1 MPGSTGMFNK
11 LLDFYEYWVRRALMR
26 PGLTV
31 AALAGV
37 FLASLAIYPFLGLAF
52 FPRTDAGQFTI
63 NLKAPTGTRIEVTNE
78 YVAKVENLIRQTVDP
93 KDFKLVVSNI
103 GVVPDFS
110 SLYTTNAGPYTA
122 TVQVQLQDDH
132 RRSSFDYMQQVQEGI
147 SKQYPEIRTFFSS
160 GSMVDAILNM
170 GMPAPIDVQV
180 SSSELE
186 QSYGIAQDLAR
197 QIRGLRGVGE
207 VYIPQDM
214 NYPALRL
221 DVDRVHAGE
230 LGLSQQDVVD
240 NVITALNSNLMI
252 APNYWVDR
260 KSGNDYFL
268 TVQYFENGSAA
279 IHNPVDL
286 KNIPL
291 RAPNLSQ
298 PTMLDT
304 VVKLTNIQTPT
315 EVDHYQIQRVSDVY
329 VTPQGEDLG
338 KLTDAIRGILS
349 KTSIPPMCG
358 SICAAWWMAWKPPS
372 KVSRWAS
379 CSLLCCCIS
388 SW

>member
-1 MPGSTGMFNK
+1 MKSSRKQPSAAPGWTGLMPPSTGISTSC
-11 LLDFYEYWVRRALMR
+11 WISTSAGCGGRWCGR
-26 PGLTV
+26 GLPSRL
-31 AALAGV
+31 LAGL
-37 FLASLAIYPFLGLAF
+37 FLVSLAIYPFLGLAF

-63 NLKAPTGTRIEVTNE
+63 NLKVPTGTRIEVTNE
-78 YVAKVENLIRQTVDP
+78 YVAKVENLIRQIVDP

-132 RRSSFDYMQQVQEGI
+132 QRSSFDYMRQVQEEI

-180 SSSELE
+180 SSSNLE
-186 QSYGIAQDLAR
+186 QSYGIAEDLAR
-197 QIRGLRGVGE
+197 KIRGLGGAGE

-230 LGLSQQDVVD
+230 LGLSQKDVVD

-260 KSGNDYFL
+260 KTGNDYFL
-268 TVQYFENGSAA
+268 TVQYFENGSPA
-279 IHNPVDL
+279 IHDSMDL

-291 RAPNLSQ
+291 RAPNL
-298 PTMLDT
+298 
-304 VVKLTNIQTPT
+304 KRA
-315 EVDHYQIQRVSDVY
+315 H
-329 VTPQGEDLG
+329 
-338 KLTDAIRGILS
+338 DAR
-349 KTSIPPMCG
+349 
-358 SICAAWWMAWKPPS
+358 
-372 KVSRWAS
+372 
-379 CSLLCCCIS
+379 
-388 SW
+388 